1 MAMSETTLAP
11 IPLGSLQSFDYQPR
25 IRLVFGAGASDRT
38 GELAK
43 EYGAERVLLV
53 TDPGIIRA
61 GHAARVQRCL
71 EGAGLA
77 VTVFD
82 HSDENPTTATVRQCV
97 EVARG
102 GKINFIIGLGGGSAM
117 DTAKGCNFI
126 LTNGGEIKDY
136 WGHHKATKPM
146 LPLIAIPTT
155 SGTGSECQSY
165 ALIADEKTHAKMA
178 CGDPKAAAKVAILD
192 PLLTVS
198 QPARVTHCT
207 GIDAL
212 SHAVETAVT
221 RKRNALSL
229 IYSHEAFKLSVAS
242 FPQVCRTPDDIDA
255 RSRMMLAAAFAGTA
269 IENSMLGAAHSA
281 ANPLTAH
288 YGVVHGQAVG
298 IMLPHVI
305 RFNAAD
311 PEARRGYAELAS
323 APELACISE
332 GEESAV
338 EALIRRIE
346 SLLNLAEMPRSLEDA
361 GLRASDIPM
370 LAGEAAKQ
378 WTANFNPRTVTTQD
392 FEMLYR
398 SALEPRGDGD
408 SLL

>member
-1 MAMSETTLAP
+1 MSETTLAP
-11 IPLGSLQSFDYQPR
+11 IPLGSLQSFDYEPR
-25 IRLVFGAGASDRT
+25 VRLVFGAGASERT
-38 GELAK
+38 GELAR

-71 EGAGLA
+71 EDAGLT
-77 VTVFD
+77 VTIFD

-97 EVARG
+97 EVARAG
-102 GKINFIIGLGGGSAM
+102 RVNFIVGLGGGSSM

-126 LTNGGEIKDY
+126 LTNGGEMKDY
-136 WGHHKATKPM
+136 WGHDKAAKPM

-178 CGDPKAAAKVAILD
+178 CGDAKAAARVAILD
-192 PLLTVS
+192 PLLTIS
-198 QPARVTHCT
+198 QPPRVTYCT

-221 RKRNALSL
+221 KKRNALSL
-229 IYSHEAFKLSVAS
+229 IYSHEAFKLGVAS
-242 FPQVCRTPDDIDA
+242 FPKVCRTPDDVDA

-288 YGVVHGQAVG
+288 YGLVHGQAVG

-323 APELACISE
+323 APELACVSE
-332 GEESAV
+332 GEEFAV
-338 EALIRRIE
+338 AALVQRIE
-346 SLLNLAEMPRSLEDA
+346 ALLNLAEMPRSLEEI
-361 GLRASDIPM
+361 GLKTVDIPQ
-370 LAGEAAKQ
+370 LASEAAKQ
-378 WTANFNPRTVTTQD
+378 WTANFNPRAVTARD

-398 SALEPRGDGD
+398 AALEPRGDGD
-408 SLL
+408 GLLL